1 MELRP
6 PSTRLSALIRAWI
19 EASVPGQEPGA
30 WPQRLAKQRG
40 LLLLHGSAAY
50 LWFLD
55 PAGRVLALDTDD
67 VARRLEPES
76 NGEWAVNALAQAARH
91 HPELRELLPERPAGA
106 RACEACQGSG
116 QPLAWGPCRCA
127 GLGWLA

>member
-6 PSTRLSALIRAWI
+6 PSPRLSALIRAWI
-19 EASVPGQEPGA
+19 EACVPSQEPGA
-30 WPQRLAKQRG
+30 WPQRFARQRG
-40 LLLLHGSAAY
+40 LLLLHGNQAW

-67 VARRLEPES
+67 VAQRLEPES
-76 NGEWAVNALAQAARH
+76 NGEQAVNAVAQAERRR
-91 HPELRELLPERPAGA
+91 PELQELLPERPAGA
-106 RACEACQGSG
+106 RACEVCQGSG
-116 QPLAWGPCRCA
+116 QPPAWGLCRCA